1 MKSVKDMVYF
11 VFEKS
16 VNKKRQL
23 YHIYRSKKLKK
34 QNISLLSNNCLAGI
48 LYHDFQMKFD
58 SPTINLFFEQEE
70 DYIEFLSNLDYYSTT
85 EPIEKKSDK
94 VEWPVGEIKKGDNKI
109 TIHFMHYKS
118 FGEAKKKWIERG
130 KRIDKDNMYILWLVG
145 NTSGPSVE
153 NYNKFKK
160 LNYKNKLLITGIDF
174 PFRDEIIVKPEFL
187 NKDSTPGKWAKYQGK
202 LSSKRYIDQVDFVK
216 CFNKMK

>member
-1 MKSVKDMVYF
+1 MKCVKDIVYF

-16 VNKKRQL
+16 VNKKRQF
-23 YHIYRSKKLKK
+23 YHTYRRKKLKK
-34 QNISLLSNNCLAGI
+34 QNISLISNNCLASI
-48 LYHDFQMKFD
+48 IYHDFQMKFN

-94 VEWPVGEIKKGDNKI
+94 VDWPVGEIKKGDNKI

-130 KRIDKDNMYILWLVG
+130 KRINKDNLYVLWLVV
-145 NTSGPSVE
+145 NYDGPSTE
-153 NYNKFKK
+153 YYERFKR
-160 LNYKNKLLITGIDF
+160 LNYKNKLLITGRGF
-174 PFRDEIIVKPEFL
+174 PINDKMIVKPGFI
-187 NKDSTPGKWAKYQGK
+187 NKGISPGQWAEHKGK
-202 LSSKRYIDQVDFVK
+202 NSNKRFIDEVDFVK
-216 CFNKMK
+216 YFNRMH